1 MVKSSCWSLDLS
13 TLAMNSLEGL
23 PFRHVFCCN
32 VWRTRLVVLCNAV
45 QRMKQKASFASAIVV
60 AMFGNKFAYGQTELV
75 LRQRQ
80 SVLCHL
86 HFPVQFISETW
97 SKWVRRGKQ
106 LRHKKGRLDTR
117 SSENTQSKRDVLK
130 FYSMSAPLLQK
141 CVTLLQSK
149 LEMQGTPQLSLLES
163 PFVSSPGTS
172 TEVLVC
178 WEGSQP

>member
-1 MVKSSCWSLDLS
+1 MSEERCW
-13 TLAMNSLEGL
+13 
-23 PFRHVFCCN
+23 
-32 VWRTRLVVLCNAV
+32 LVVLCNAV

-75 LRQRQ
+75 LRQWQ
-80 SVLCHL
+80 SILCCL
-86 HFPVQFISETW
+86 GFPVQFISETW

-106 LRHKKGRLDTR
+106 LRHKNGRLDTR

-163 PFVSSPGTS
+163 PFVRLLSWKKHRSLGMLGRFPALSNGPCLWELS
-172 TEVLVC
+172 EVK
-178 WEGSQP
+178 S